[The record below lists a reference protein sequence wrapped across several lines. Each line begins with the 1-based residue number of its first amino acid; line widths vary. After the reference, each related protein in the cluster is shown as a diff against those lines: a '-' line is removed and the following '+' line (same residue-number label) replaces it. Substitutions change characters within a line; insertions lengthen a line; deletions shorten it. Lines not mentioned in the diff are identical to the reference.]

1 MLGVVNKAIENFVIT
16 VHGGALWQ
24 QVLRSIGEPGLQFEP
39 MLMYE
44 DAKTYDLITA
54 LAQALGKPQIDL
66 LDDLGTFLVT
76 PPHGGAV
83 RRLLRF
89 CGVSFDDFLL
99 SLDDLNDRVDVALPD
114 LDLPQITVLPQ
125 TMDRI
130 HVRVVPKW
138 TGFAYVLQG
147 LLRAM
152 ADDYGTL
159 VFLDMRR
166 DMLDVDCI
174 EVILIDHN
182 FSSGFEFSMAEGA

>member
-76 PPHGGAV
+76 PPHGGPCAV
-83 RRLLRF
+83 
-89 CGVSFDDFLL
+89 CCDF
-99 SLDDLNDRVDVALPD
+99 VASALM
-114 LDLPQITVLPQ
+114 ISCYRW
-125 TMDRI
+125 MI
-130 HVRVVPKW
+130 
-138 TGFAYVLQG
+138 
-147 LLRAM
+147 
-152 ADDYGTL
+152 
-159 VFLDMRR
+159 
-166 DMLDVDCI
+166 
-174 EVILIDHN
+174 
-182 FSSGFEFSMAEGA
+182 